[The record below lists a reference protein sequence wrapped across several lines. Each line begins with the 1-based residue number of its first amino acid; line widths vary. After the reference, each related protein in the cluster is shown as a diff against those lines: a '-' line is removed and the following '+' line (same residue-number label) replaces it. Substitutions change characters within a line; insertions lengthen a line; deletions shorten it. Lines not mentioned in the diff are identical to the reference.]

1 MDSFKQYLYP
11 TEDEKMVLVS
21 NVGRLLEDLLSE
33 GQSHETDNEVRN
45 MYKLLDIEQKG
56 CITENDIEDFIRQL

>member
-1 MDSFKQYLYP
+1 
-11 TEDEKMVLVS
+11 MVLVS